1 MIPIARRYDSEDA
14 KRRILSVCVRLF
26 IEKGYR
32 EAKMTELI
40 ACADVSTST
49 LHNIFRSKDGVLE
62 ELTEFMFDNQ
72 FSLARRIMGE
82 EASPVLVYAFETAIQ
97 MTLTELNENLREI
110 YVEAYTQP
118 KQVELINQK
127 TATELYHMFGSYLPG
142 CSESD
147 FYELEIGTSGIM
159 RGYMAR
165 PCDKYFTLNKKL
177 ERFITMTLQAYR
189 IPETEIAEALD
200 YVAKADIVATAN
212 AALQELFQTLAM
224 RFNFVLTK
232 SEGKN

>member
-1 MIPIARRYDSEDA
+1 MIKITRRYDSADA
-14 KRRILSVCVRLF
+14 RRRILSVCVRLF

-32 EAKMTELI
+32 ESKMAEILQQ
-40 ACADVSTST
+40 ADVTSSTF
-49 LHNIFRSKDGVLE
+49 HNIFRTKDGVLMD
-62 ELTEFMFDNQ
+62 LTEFMFGNQ
-72 FSLARRIMGE
+72 FAIAGE
-82 EASPVLVYAFETAIQ
+82 IAAKLPPVMLYAVETAIQ
-97 MTLTELNENLREI
+97 LTIAELNENIREV
-110 YVEAYTQP
+110 YMEAYAQP
-118 KQVELINQK
+118 AIAAYIYENMTPK
-127 TATELYHMFGSYLPG
+127 LYHLFGAYLPER
-142 CSESD
+142 SESD
-147 FYELEIGTSGIM
+147 FYELEIGTAGIM